1 MLKRILNYLRLSRDE
16 LKKVNWPSRELT
28 LQHTLL
34 VIGISLGM
42 AAFLGVVDY
51 FFTRALEFI
60 L

>member
-1 MLKRILNYLRLSRDE
+1 MLKRLLNYLRLSREE
-16 LKKVNWPSRELT
+16 LKKVSWPSRELT

-42 AAFLGVVDY
+42 GVFLGAVDY
-51 FFTRALEFI
+51 LFTKSLEFI